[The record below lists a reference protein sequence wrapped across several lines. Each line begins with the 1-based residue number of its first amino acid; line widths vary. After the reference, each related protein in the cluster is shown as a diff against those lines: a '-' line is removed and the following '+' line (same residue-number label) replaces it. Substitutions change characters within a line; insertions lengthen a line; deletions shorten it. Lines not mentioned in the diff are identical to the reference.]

1 MRSNSLTL
9 EDGVLVERLAAD
21 DRDAF
26 EACYYKYHAPL
37 YRFALKLLKSPML
50 AEEVVHDTFLKIW
63 ENRQR
68 LDAALSLRSYLFTI
82 TRNDVLNLLARSARE
97 AAIAQEILASFGEGI
112 HNATENEVV
121 YNDYHRIVQQAIDQL
136 PPQRRQVF
144 TLCRLEGKSYEEAA
158 TLLNISTGTV
168 SDHMVKAGKT
178 LRQFLNIHT
187 DLSLPTV
194 SWVVATILFQS

>member
-1 MRSNSLTL
+1 VRINSLTL

-37 YRFALKLLKSPML
+37 YRFALKLLKSSML

-63 ENRQR
+63 ENRLR
-68 LDAALSLRSYLFTI
+68 LDATQSLRSYLFTI

-97 AAIAQEILASFGEGI
+97 AAIAQEILASFGDAV
-112 HNATENEVV
+112 HNNTENEVV
-121 YNDYHRIVQQAIDQL
+121 YNDYQRIVQQAIDQL

-144 TLCRLEGKSYEEAA
+144 TLCRLEGRSYEEVA

-168 SDHMVKAGKT
+168 SDHMVKAGKS